1 MLAKTVKVTD
11 KGQISIPTM
20 IRELIGIEKGDE
32 LLIVENNGKLLIE
45 KVDKLALKVI
55 DDFSDF
61 PQLTEKSLSEIWDN
75 KEDEIW
81 NQYLKK

>member
-81 NQYLKK
+81 NQYLKE